1 VRRWHVLVGIAI
13 LAAFGAAAA
22 TVWRLASRE
31 RSAPPP
37 GDVRAVIAAYL
48 DDQHAAR
55 KTYRDALVTA
65 SGVVRWSARRDEVT
79 TRAADDHWSPQLEE
93 LSKQATVLIIVDER
107 HEILAD
113 FGAENQRAALAL
125 RPGER
130 VTVRGRHHG
139 GVATGVVHSG
149 KVILTLEGCEF
160 VR

>member
-1 VRRWHVLVGIAI
+1 VRRWHVLVGIAVF
-13 LAAFGAAAA
+13 AAFGAAAA
-22 TVWRLASRE
+22 TVWRLANRE

-37 GDVRAVIAAYL
+37 GDARAVIAAYL

-79 TRAADDHWSPQLEE
+79 TRAADHWSPYLEE
-93 LSKQATVLIIVDER
+93 LSKQAAVLLIVDDR
-107 HEILAD
+107 HQILAD

-130 VTVRGRHHG
+130 VTIRGRHRG
-139 GVATGVVHSG
+139 GVTTGVVYSG
-149 KVILTLEGCEF
+149 KVLLTLEGCEF